1 MQPSIR
7 TILAFLGGL
16 AAGGS
21 AVYLYLNEKYK
32 QIAQE
37 EIDEYRCQA
46 RSKMKAAEDL
56 EKAFEDGKEAYEA
69 KKQEIGFTDYT
80 AYSKTSEKDILNDVS
95 NKSDDKD
102 FDIHMADREYP
113 EDNEYESELNEEE
126 QDAYLES
133 LSEND
138 RIAKEM
144 DEARESGKYPYIIE
158 RGEYLNGK
166 QWYEKLDYIYYEGD
180 DTLADD
186 KDEPIDDPEDIVGS
200 RFRELFGRDADDP
213 DVLYIRNEQRGADF
227 EISRVNRNYDDEY
240 PWNISSKNSDDESTS
255 STSLSLS
262 SEE

>member
-16 AAGGS
+16 AAGAS
-21 AVYLYLNEKYK
+21 AVYLYLNDKYK
-32 QIAQE
+32 RIAQD
-37 EIDEYRCQA
+37 EIDEYRRQA

-56 EKAFEDGKEAYEA
+56 EKAFEVGKEAYEA

-80 AYSKTSEKDILNDVS
+80 AYSKASEKDILDAIS
-95 NKSDDKD
+95 KKSGDKD
-102 FDIHMADREYP
+102 FDVHMADREYP
-113 EDNEYESELNEEE
+113 EDSLDEVDEE

-133 LSEND
+133 LALN
-138 RIAKEM
+138 KEM

-158 RGEYLNGK
+158 RSEYLNGK

-186 KDEPIDDPEDIVGS
+186 KDEPIDNPEEIVGS

-227 EISRVNRNYDDEY
+227 EIARLTRCYTDEY
-240 PWNISSKNSDDESTS
+240 PWGTGDNKKEFDDS

>member
-1 MQPSIR
+1 MQLSIR

-32 QIAQE
+32 QIAQD
-37 EIDEYRCQA
+37 EIDEYRRQA

-56 EKAFEDGKEAYEA
+56 EKAFEVGKEAYEA
-69 KKQEIGFTDYT
+69 KKQEIDFTDYT
-80 AYSKTSEKDILNDVS
+80 AYSKASEKDILDDVS
-95 NKSDDKD
+95 KKSGDKD

-113 EDNEYESELNEEE
+113 EDGTDEE
-126 QDAYLES
+126 QDEYLES
-133 LSEND
+133 LALNGDISQ
-138 RIAKEM
+138 EM
-144 DEARESGKYPYIIE
+144 EEARESGKYPYIIE

-166 QWYEKLDYIYYEGD
+166 QWYEKLDYVYYEGD

-186 KDEPIDDPEDIVGS
+186 KDEPIDNPSEIVGS

-227 EISRVNRNYDDEY
+227 EIARLTRCYVDDY
-240 PWNISSKNSDDESTS
+240 PKVAKDNKEESDNP